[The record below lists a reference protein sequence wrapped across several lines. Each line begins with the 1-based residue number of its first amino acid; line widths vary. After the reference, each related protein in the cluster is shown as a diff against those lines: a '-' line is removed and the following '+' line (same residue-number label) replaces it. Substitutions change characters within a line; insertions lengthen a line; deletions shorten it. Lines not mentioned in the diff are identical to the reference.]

1 MKQRKVIKESAQESM
16 EAAVNEILGSIAWR
30 HLAIADLENLDEDP
44 VDQYNRIKIREAL
57 AEAFLAGAAWLIENK
72 KGNQ

>member
-1 MKQRKVIKESAQESM
+1 MKRPDRMKPTITTTPQ
-16 EAAVNEILGSIAWR
+16 AAVNEILGSIAWR

-57 AEAFLAGAAWLIENK
+57 AEAFLAGAAWLIDNK

>member
-1 MKQRKVIKESAQESM
+1 MKPTITTTPQVPS
-16 EAAVNEILGSIAWR
+16 EILGSIAWR

-57 AEAFLAGAAWLIENK
+57 AEAFLAGAAWVIEK

>member
-1 MKQRKVIKESAQESM
+1 MRQAITTTPQ
-16 EAAVNEILGSIAWR
+16 AAVNEILGSIAWR

-57 AEAFLAGAAWLIENK
+57 AEAFLAGAAWNIENK
-72 KGNQ
+72 KGTK

>member
-1 MKQRKVIKESAQESM
+1 MRQAITTTPQ
-16 EAAVNEILGSIAWR
+16 AAVNEILGSIAWR

-57 AEAFLAGAAWLIENK
+57 AEAFSAGAAWNIENK
-72 KGNQ
+72 KGTK

>member
-1 MKQRKVIKESAQESM
+1 MRPAIITTPQ
-16 EAAVNEILGSIAWR
+16 AAVNEILGSIAWR

-57 AEAFLAGAAWLIENK
+57 AEAFLAGAAWGIDTRK
-72 KGNQ
+72 KNTK

>member
-1 MKQRKVIKESAQESM
+1 MKPTITTTPQ
-16 EAAVNEILGSIAWR
+16 AAVNEILGSIAWR

-57 AEAFLAGAAWLIENK
+57 AEAFLAGAAWLIDNK

>member
-1 MKQRKVIKESAQESM
+1 MRPSINTTPH
-16 EAAVNEILGSIAWR
+16 AAVNDILGSIAWL
-30 HLAIADLENLDEDP
+30 HLAIADLDNLDEDP

-57 AEAFLAGAAWLIENK
+57 AEAFLAGAAWGLDNK

>member
-1 MKQRKVIKESAQESM
+1 MKPTITTTPQVL
-16 EAAVNEILGSIAWR
+16 VNEILGSIAWR
-30 HLAIADLENLDEDP
+30 HLGIADIENLDEDP

-57 AEAFLAGAAWLIENK
+57 AEAFLAGVAWGIDNK

>member
-1 MKQRKVIKESAQESM
+1 MKPTITTTPQ
-16 EAAVNEILGSIAWR
+16 AAVNEILGSIAWR

-57 AEAFLAGAAWLIENK
+57 AEAFLAGAAWLIDNK
-72 KGNQ
+72 KGNK

>member
-1 MKQRKVIKESAQESM
+1 MKPTITTTPQ
-16 EAAVNEILGSIAWR
+16 AAVNEILGSIAWR
-30 HLAIADLENLDEDP
+30 VLAIADIENLDEDP

-57 AEAFLAGAAWLIENK
+57 AAAFVAGVAWGIEKK